1 MALFR
6 RTPEPK
12 GYRPTEAEVKS
23 AAAQL
28 NAGSHHAAYDLTAH
42 SGDFRQ
48 ETAMR
53 VLGHCIEDGE
63 GA

>member
-1 MALFR
+1 MVLFR

-12 GYRPTEAEVKS
+12 GYRPTEAEVKA

-28 NAGSHHAAYDLTAH
+28 NAGSRDAANDLVAH
-42 SGDFRQ
+42 SIDYGR

-53 VLGHCIEDGE
+53 ILGHSVED
-63 GA
+63 AQ

>member
-12 GYRPTEAEVKS
+12 GYRPTEAEVKD

-28 NAGSHHAAYDLTAH
+28 NAGSQDAANDLVAH
-42 SGDFRQ
+42 SIDYRQ

-53 VLGHCIEDGE
+53 ILGASVQD
-63 GA
+63 

>member
-1 MALFR
+1 MRFR
-6 RTPEPK
+6 RTPEPT
-12 GYRPTEAEVKS
+12 GYRPTEAEVTE

-42 SGDFRQ
+42 SGDRRQ

-53 VLGHCIEDGE
+53 ILGHCVE
-63 GA
+63 GADQ